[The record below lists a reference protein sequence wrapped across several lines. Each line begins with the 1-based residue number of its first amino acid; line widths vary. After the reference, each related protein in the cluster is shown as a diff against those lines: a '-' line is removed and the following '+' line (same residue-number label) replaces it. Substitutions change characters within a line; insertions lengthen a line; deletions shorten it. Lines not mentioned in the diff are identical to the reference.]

1 MGEKAHNPSTTT
13 PPPLQKKTPN
23 TKSQERGAIGT
34 FQGSVLIHEILTTIS
49 PRRCSFKMLLDIHK
63 KKVYY

>member
-1 MGEKAHNPSTTT
+1 MGEKRTIHQLQP